1 MSVNDTNSQPRNCE
15 WLQTTV
21 VSNRYKVATKTQ
33 HDQKET
39 LNDYR
44 HKKETK

>member
-1 MSVNDTNSQPRNCE
+1 MTQIPNQETVNGYK
-15 WLQTTV
+15 QTTV
-21 VSNRYKVATKTQ
+21 VSNRYKIATKTQ